1 MQFFLK
7 ISSFF
12 RAFFVYL
19 IYKINYSEVVL
30 KYSGDNFVSY
40 NEKKKEETKSIAWYL
55 TTHITLYIV
64 LIFFLIFFAW
74 YTYFVVTHRYY
85 IVYGPSMK
93 PTLNAQVA
101 DNDENSAMDAVYVNL
116 YDDIEVGDIV
126 VIENVSTSSESII
139 KRVVA
144 ESGDYVTIAKSGDNF
159 YLYRI
164 PKSMMSQ
171 NSHGEKESLLSD
183 SNAIVLE
190 NESSSGYEVIWD
202 ESSVFIDGN
211 YTYEFKFYDQ
221 FLLNMANSN
230 FDYYISSS
238 GLKYVCVPEGYTL
251 CLGDNRAVSA
261 DSRRYGFMSYENIV
275 GNVELFVYDYSF
287 GNRVLEVIKY
297 YYSQVEDFFAR

>member
-1 MQFFLK
+1 MKF
-7 ISSFF
+7 
-12 RAFFVYL
+12 
-19 IYKINYSEVVL
+19 
-30 KYSGDNFVSY
+30 SGDNFISY

-93 PTLNAQVA
+93 PILNEQVA

-116 YDDIEVGDIV
+116 YDKIEVGDIV
-126 VIENVSTSSESII
+126 VINDVSSSGESII

-144 ESGDYVTIAKSGDNF
+144 EIGDYVTIAKSGDNF

-171 NSHGEKESLLSD
+171 NSNGEKESLLSD

-202 ESSVFIDGN
+202 ESSIYVDGN
-211 YTYEFKFYDQ
+211 YTYEYKFYDR
-221 FLLNMANSN
+221 FFSDNSLNY
-230 FDYYISSS
+230 DYYISQD
-238 GLKYVCVPEGYTL
+238 GLKYVCVPDGYSF

-261 DSRRYGFMSYENIV
+261 DSRRYGFISNENMV
-275 GNVELFVYDYSF
+275 GNVELIVYDYSF
-287 GNRVLEVIKY
+287 GNRVLEVIKFY
-297 YYSQVEDFFAR
+297 YTQVEDFFAR

>member
-1 MQFFLK
+1 MKF
-7 ISSFF
+7 
-12 RAFFVYL
+12 
-19 IYKINYSEVVL
+19 
-30 KYSGDNFVSY
+30 SGDNFISY

-93 PTLNAQVA
+93 PILNKQVA

-116 YDDIEVGDIV
+116 YDKIEVGDIV
-126 VIENVSTSSESII
+126 VINDVSSSGESII

-171 NSHGEKESLLSD
+171 NSNGEKESLLSD

-202 ESSVFIDGN
+202 ESSIYVDGN
-211 YTYEFKFYDQ
+211 YTYEYKFYDR
-221 FLLNMANSN
+221 FFSDNSLNY
-230 FDYYISSS
+230 DYYISQD
-238 GLKYVCVPEGYTL
+238 GLKYVCVPDGYSF

-261 DSRRYGFMSYENIV
+261 DSRRYGFISNENMV
-275 GNVELFVYDYSF
+275 GNVELIVYDYSF
-287 GNRVLEVIKY
+287 GNRVLEVIKFY
-297 YYSQVEDFFAR
+297 YTQVEDFFAR

>member
-1 MQFFLK
+1 MKF
-7 ISSFF
+7 
-12 RAFFVYL
+12 
-19 IYKINYSEVVL
+19 
-30 KYSGDNFVSY
+30 SGDNFISY

-93 PTLNAQVA
+93 PILNEQVA

-116 YDDIEVGDIV
+116 YDKIEVGDIV
-126 VIENVSTSSESII
+126 VINDVSSSGESII

-171 NSHGEKESLLSD
+171 NSNGEKESLLSD

-202 ESSVFIDGN
+202 ESSIYVDGN
-211 YTYEFKFYDQ
+211 YTYEYKFYDR
-221 FLLNMANSN
+221 FFSDNSLNY
-230 FDYYISSS
+230 DYYISQD
-238 GLKYVCVPEGYTL
+238 GLKYVCVPDGYSF

-261 DSRRYGFMSYENIV
+261 DSRRYGFISNENMV
-275 GNVELFVYDYSF
+275 GNVELIVYDYSF
-287 GNRVLEVIKY
+287 GNRVLEVIKFY
-297 YYSQVEDFFAR
+297 YTQVEDFFAR

>member
-1 MQFFLK
+1 M
-7 ISSFF
+7 
-12 RAFFVYL
+12 
-19 IYKINYSEVVL
+19 

-116 YDDIEVGDIV
+116 YGEIQVGDIV

-164 PKSMMSQ
+164 PKSMMTL

-183 SNAIVLE
+183 SEAQVI
-190 NESSSGYEVIWD
+190 ESECVSGYDVIWD
-202 ESSVFIDGN
+202 ENSQFVDGN
-211 YTYEFKFYDQ
+211 YNYEYKFYKK
-221 FLLNMANSN
+221 FLDESEPDVDSE
-230 FDYYISSS
+230 DYEYFISSS

-261 DSRRYGFMSYENIV
+261 DSRRYGFISYSNIV

>member
-1 MQFFLK
+1 MKF
-7 ISSFF
+7 
-12 RAFFVYL
+12 
-19 IYKINYSEVVL
+19 
-30 KYSGDNFVSY
+30 SGDNFISY

-93 PTLNAQVA
+93 PILNEQVA

-116 YDDIEVGDIV
+116 YDRIEVGDIV
-126 VIENVSTSSESII
+126 VINDVSSSGESII

-171 NSHGEKESLLSD
+171 NSNGEKESLLSD

-202 ESSVFIDGN
+202 ESSIYVDGN
-211 YTYEFKFYDQ
+211 YTYEYKFYDR
-221 FLLNMANSN
+221 FFSDNSLNY
-230 FDYYISSS
+230 DYYISQD
-238 GLKYVCVPEGYTL
+238 GLKYVCVPDGYSF

-261 DSRRYGFMSYENIV
+261 DSRRYGFISNENMV
-275 GNVELFVYDYSF
+275 GNVELIVYDYSF
-287 GNRVLEVIKY
+287 GNRVLEVIKFY
-297 YYSQVEDFFAR
+297 YTQVEDFFAR

>member
-1 MQFFLK
+1 MKF
-7 ISSFF
+7 
-12 RAFFVYL
+12 
-19 IYKINYSEVVL
+19 
-30 KYSGDNFVSY
+30 SGDNFISY

-93 PTLNAQVA
+93 PILNEQVA

-116 YDDIEVGDIV
+116 YDKIEVGDIV
-126 VIENVSTSSESII
+126 VINDVSSSGESII

-171 NSHGEKESLLSD
+171 NSNGEKESLLSD

-202 ESSVFIDGN
+202 ESSIYVDGN
-211 YTYEFKFYDQ
+211 YTYEYKFYDR
-221 FLLNMANSN
+221 FFSDSSFNY
-230 FDYYISSS
+230 DYYTSQD
-238 GLKYVCVPEGYTL
+238 GLKYVCVPDGYSF

-261 DSRRYGFMSYENIV
+261 DSRRYGFISNENMV
-275 GNVELFVYDYSF
+275 GNVELIVYDYSF
-287 GNRVLEVIKY
+287 GNRVLEVIKFY
-297 YYSQVEDFFAR
+297 YTQVEDFFAR

>member
-1 MQFFLK
+1 MKF
-7 ISSFF
+7 
-12 RAFFVYL
+12 
-19 IYKINYSEVVL
+19 
-30 KYSGDNFVSY
+30 SGDNFISY

-93 PTLNAQVA
+93 PILNEQVA

-116 YDDIEVGDIV
+116 YDKIEVGDIV
-126 VIENVSTSSESII
+126 VINDVSSSGESII

-171 NSHGEKESLLSD
+171 NSNGEKESLLSD
-183 SNAIVLE
+183 SNARVEE
-190 NESSSGYEVIWD
+190 NESASGYDVIWD
-202 ESSVFIDGN
+202 ESSIYVDGN
-211 YTYEFKFYDQ
+211 YTYEYKFYDR
-221 FLLNMANSN
+221 FFSDNSLNY
-230 FDYYISSS
+230 DYYTSQD
-238 GLKYVCVPEGYTL
+238 GLKYVCVPDGYSF

-261 DSRRYGFMSYENIV
+261 DSRRYGFISNENMV
-275 GNVELFVYDYSF
+275 GNVELIVYDYSF
-287 GNRVLEVIKY
+287 GNRVLEVIKFY
-297 YYSQVEDFFAR
+297 YKQVEDFFAR

>member
-1 MQFFLK
+1 M
-7 ISSFF
+7 
-12 RAFFVYL
+12 
-19 IYKINYSEVVL
+19 

-126 VIENVSTSSESII
+126 VIEGVSASSESII

-183 SNAIVLE
+183 SEAQVI
-190 NESSSGYEVIWD
+190 ESESASGYDVIWD

>member
-1 MQFFLK
+1 M
-7 ISSFF
+7 
-12 RAFFVYL
+12 
-19 IYKINYSEVVL
+19 

-126 VIENVSTSSESII
+126 VIEGVSASSESII

-164 PKSMMSQ
+164 PASMMTL

-183 SNAIVLE
+183 SEAQVI
-190 NESSSGYEVIWD
+190 ESECVSGYDVIWD
-202 ESSVFIDGN
+202 ENSQFVDGN
-211 YTYEFKFYDQ
+211 YNYEYKFYKK
-221 FLLNMANSN
+221 FLDESEPDVDSE
-230 FDYYISSS
+230 DYEYFISSS

-261 DSRRYGFMSYENIV
+261 DSRRYGFISYSNIV

>member
-1 MQFFLK
+1 MKF
-7 ISSFF
+7 
-12 RAFFVYL
+12 
-19 IYKINYSEVVL
+19 
-30 KYSGDNFVSY
+30 SGDNFISY

-93 PTLNAQVA
+93 PILNEQVA

-116 YDDIEVGDIV
+116 YDKIEVGDIV
-126 VIENVSTSSESII
+126 VINDVSSSGESII

-171 NSHGEKESLLSD
+171 NSNGEKESLLSD

-190 NESSSGYEVIWD
+190 NESSSGYKVIWD
-202 ESSVFIDGN
+202 ESSIYVDGN
-211 YTYEFKFYDQ
+211 YTYEYKFYDR
-221 FLLNMANSN
+221 FFSDSSFNY
-230 FDYYISSS
+230 DYYTSQD
-238 GLKYVCVPEGYTL
+238 GLKYVCVPDGYSF

-261 DSRRYGFMSYENIV
+261 DSRRYGFISNENMV
-275 GNVELFVYDYSF
+275 GNVELIVYDYSF
-287 GNRVLEVIKY
+287 GNRVLEVIKFY
-297 YYSQVEDFFAR
+297 YTQVEDFFAR

>member
-1 MQFFLK
+1 MKF
-7 ISSFF
+7 
-12 RAFFVYL
+12 
-19 IYKINYSEVVL
+19 
-30 KYSGDNFVSY
+30 SGDNFISY

-93 PTLNAQVA
+93 PILNEQVA

-116 YDDIEVGDIV
+116 YDRIEVGDIV
-126 VIENVSTSSESII
+126 VINDVSSSGESII

-202 ESSVFIDGN
+202 ESSIYVDGN
-211 YTYEFKFYDQ
+211 YTYEYKFYDR
-221 FLLNMANSN
+221 FFSDNSLNY
-230 FDYYISSS
+230 DYYTSQD
-238 GLKYVCVPEGYTL
+238 GLKYVCVPDGYSF

-261 DSRRYGFMSYENIV
+261 DSRRYGFISNENMV
-275 GNVELFVYDYSF
+275 GNVELIVYDYSF
-287 GNRVLEVIKY
+287 GNRVLEVIKFY
-297 YYSQVEDFFAR
+297 YTQVEDFFAR

>member
-1 MQFFLK
+1 MKF
-7 ISSFF
+7 
-12 RAFFVYL
+12 
-19 IYKINYSEVVL
+19 
-30 KYSGDNFVSY
+30 SGDNFISY

-93 PTLNAQVA
+93 PILNEQVA

-116 YDDIEVGDIV
+116 YDKIEVGDIV
-126 VIENVSTSSESII
+126 VINDVSSSGESII

-171 NSHGEKESLLSD
+171 NSNGEKESLLSD

-202 ESSVFIDGN
+202 ESSIYVDGN
-211 YTYEFKFYDQ
+211 YTYEYKFYDR
-221 FLLNMANSN
+221 FFSDNSLNY
-230 FDYYISSS
+230 DYYTSQD
-238 GLKYVCVPEGYTL
+238 GLKYVCVPDGYSF

-261 DSRRYGFMSYENIV
+261 DSRRYGFISNENMV
-275 GNVELFVYDYSF
+275 GNVELIVYDYSF
-287 GNRVLEVIKY
+287 GNRVLEVIKFY
-297 YYSQVEDFFAR
+297 YTQVEDFFAR

>member
-1 MQFFLK
+1 MKF
-7 ISSFF
+7 
-12 RAFFVYL
+12 
-19 IYKINYSEVVL
+19 
-30 KYSGDNFVSY
+30 SGDNFISY

-93 PTLNAQVA
+93 PILNEQVA

-116 YDDIEVGDIV
+116 YDKIEVGDIV
-126 VIENVSTSSESII
+126 VINDVSSSGESII

-144 ESGDYVTIAKSGDNF
+144 ESGDYVTIAKSGDSF

-171 NSHGEKESLLSD
+171 NSNGEKESLLSD

-202 ESSVFIDGN
+202 ESSIYVDGN
-211 YTYEFKFYDQ
+211 YTYEYKFYDR
-221 FLLNMANSN
+221 FFSDNSLNY
-230 FDYYISSS
+230 DYYISQD
-238 GLKYVCVPEGYTL
+238 GLKYVCVPDGYSF

-261 DSRRYGFMSYENIV
+261 DSRRYGFISNENMV
-275 GNVELFVYDYSF
+275 GNVELIVYDYSF
-287 GNRVLEVIKY
+287 GNRVLEVIKFY
-297 YYSQVEDFFAR
+297 YTQVEDFFAR

>member
-1 MQFFLK
+1 M
-7 ISSFF
+7 
-12 RAFFVYL
+12 
-19 IYKINYSEVVL
+19 

-101 DNDENSAMDAVYVNL
+101 DNDENGAMDAVYVNL
-116 YDDIEVGDIV
+116 YGEIQVGDVV

-164 PKSMMSQ
+164 PASMMTL

-183 SNAIVLE
+183 SEAQVI
-190 NESSSGYEVIWD
+190 ESESASGYDVIWD
-202 ESSVFIDGN
+202 ENSQFVDGN
-211 YTYEFKFYDQ
+211 YNYEYKFYKK
-221 FLLNMANSN
+221 FLDESEPDVDSE
-230 FDYYISSS
+230 DYEYFISSS

-261 DSRRYGFMSYENIV
+261 DSRRYGFISYSNIV

>member
-1 MQFFLK
+1 M
-7 ISSFF
+7 
-12 RAFFVYL
+12 
-19 IYKINYSEVVL
+19 

-101 DNDENSAMDAVYVNL
+101 DNDENGAMDAVYVNL
-116 YDDIEVGDIV
+116 YGEIQVGDVV

-164 PKSMMSQ
+164 PKSMMTL

-183 SNAIVLE
+183 SEAQVI
-190 NESSSGYEVIWD
+190 ESECVSGYDVIWD
-202 ESSVFIDGN
+202 ENSQFVDGN
-211 YTYEFKFYDQ
+211 YNYEYKFYKK
-221 FLLNMANSN
+221 FLDESEPDVDSE
-230 FDYYISSS
+230 DYEYFISSS

-261 DSRRYGFMSYENIV
+261 DSRRYGFISYSNIV

>member
-1 MQFFLK
+1 MKF
-7 ISSFF
+7 
-12 RAFFVYL
+12 
-19 IYKINYSEVVL
+19 
-30 KYSGDNFVSY
+30 SGDNFISY

-93 PTLNAQVA
+93 PILNEQVA

-116 YDDIEVGDIV
+116 YDRIEVGDIV
-126 VIENVSTSSESII
+126 VINDVSSSGESII

-171 NSHGEKESLLSD
+171 NSNGEKESLLSD
-183 SNAIVLE
+183 SNARVEE
-190 NESSSGYEVIWD
+190 NESASGYDVIWD
-202 ESSVFIDGN
+202 ESSIYVDGN
-211 YTYEFKFYDQ
+211 YTYEYKFYDR
-221 FLLNMANSN
+221 FFSDNSLNY
-230 FDYYISSS
+230 DYYISQD
-238 GLKYVCVPEGYTL
+238 GLKYVCVPDGYSF

-261 DSRRYGFMSYENIV
+261 DSRRCGFISNENMV
-275 GNVELFVYDYSF
+275 GNVELIVYDYSF
-287 GNRVLEVIKY
+287 GNRVLEVIKFY
-297 YYSQVEDFFAR
+297 YTQVEDFFAR

>member
-1 MQFFLK
+1 MKF
-7 ISSFF
+7 
-12 RAFFVYL
+12 
-19 IYKINYSEVVL
+19 
-30 KYSGDNFVSY
+30 SGDNFISY

-93 PTLNAQVA
+93 PILNEQVA

-116 YDDIEVGDIV
+116 YDKIEVGDIV
-126 VIENVSTSSESII
+126 VINDVSSSGESII

-171 NSHGEKESLLSD
+171 NSNGEKESLLSD

-202 ESSVFIDGN
+202 ESSIYVDGN
-211 YTYEFKFYDQ
+211 YTYEYKFYDR
-221 FLLNMANSN
+221 FFSDNSLNY
-230 FDYYISSS
+230 DYYTSQD
-238 GLKYVCVPEGYTL
+238 GLKYVCVPDGYSF

-261 DSRRYGFMSYENIV
+261 DSRRYGFISNENMV
-275 GNVELFVYDYSF
+275 GNVELIVYDYSF
-287 GNRVLEVIKY
+287 GNRVLEVIKFY
-297 YYSQVEDFFAR
+297 YNQVEDFFAR

>member
-1 MQFFLK
+1 MKF
-7 ISSFF
+7 
-12 RAFFVYL
+12 
-19 IYKINYSEVVL
+19 
-30 KYSGDNFVSY
+30 SGDNFISY

-93 PTLNAQVA
+93 PILNEQVA

-116 YDDIEVGDIV
+116 YDKIEVGDIV
-126 VIENVSTSSESII
+126 VINDVSSSGESII

-171 NSHGEKESLLSD
+171 NSNGEKESLLSD

-190 NESSSGYEVIWD
+190 NESLSGYEVIWD
-202 ESSVFIDGN
+202 ESSIYVDGN
-211 YTYEFKFYDQ
+211 YTYEYKFYDR
-221 FLLNMANSN
+221 FFSDNSLNY
-230 FDYYISSS
+230 DYYISQD
-238 GLKYVCVPEGYTL
+238 GLKYVCVPDGYSF

-261 DSRRYGFMSYENIV
+261 DSRRYGFISNENMV
-275 GNVELFVYDYSF
+275 GNVELIVYDYSF
-287 GNRVLEVIKY
+287 GNRVLEVIKFY
-297 YYSQVEDFFAR
+297 YTQVEDFFAR

>member
-1 MQFFLK
+1 MKF
-7 ISSFF
+7 
-12 RAFFVYL
+12 
-19 IYKINYSEVVL
+19 
-30 KYSGDNFVSY
+30 SGDNFISY
-40 NEKKKEETKSIAWYL
+40 NEKKKEEIKSIAWYL

-93 PTLNAQVA
+93 PILNEQVA

-116 YDDIEVGDIV
+116 YDRIEVGDIV
-126 VIENVSTSSESII
+126 VINDVSSSGESII

-171 NSHGEKESLLSD
+171 NSNGEKESLLSD

-202 ESSVFIDGN
+202 ESSIYVDGN
-211 YTYEFKFYDQ
+211 YTYEYKFYDR
-221 FLLNMANSN
+221 FFSDSSFNY
-230 FDYYISSS
+230 DYYTSQD
-238 GLKYVCVPEGYTL
+238 GLKYVCVPDGYSF

-261 DSRRYGFMSYENIV
+261 DSRRYGFISNENMV
-275 GNVELFVYDYSF
+275 GNVELIVYDYSF

>member
-1 MQFFLK
+1 MKF
-7 ISSFF
+7 
-12 RAFFVYL
+12 
-19 IYKINYSEVVL
+19 
-30 KYSGDNFVSY
+30 SGDNFISY

-93 PTLNAQVA
+93 PILNEQVA

-116 YDDIEVGDIV
+116 YDRIEVGDIV
-126 VIENVSTSSESII
+126 VINDVSSSGESII

-171 NSHGEKESLLSD
+171 NSNGEKESLLSD

-202 ESSVFIDGN
+202 ESSIYVDGN
-211 YTYEFKFYDQ
+211 YTYEYKFYDR
-221 FLLNMANSN
+221 FFSDNSLNY
-230 FDYYISSS
+230 DYYISQD
-238 GLKYVCVPEGYTL
+238 GLKYVCVPDSYSF

-261 DSRRYGFMSYENIV
+261 DSRRYGFISNENMV
-275 GNVELFVYDYSF
+275 GNVELIVYDYSF
-287 GNRVLEVIKY
+287 GNRVLEVIKFY
-297 YYSQVEDFFAR
+297 YTQVEDFFAR

>member
-1 MQFFLK
+1 MKF
-7 ISSFF
+7 
-12 RAFFVYL
+12 
-19 IYKINYSEVVL
+19 
-30 KYSGDNFVSY
+30 SGDNFISY

-93 PTLNAQVA
+93 PILNEQVA

-116 YDDIEVGDIV
+116 YDRIEVGDIV
-126 VIENVSTSSESII
+126 VINDVSSSGESII

-144 ESGDYVTIAKSGDNF
+144 ESGDYVTIAKSGDSF

-171 NSHGEKESLLSD
+171 NSNGEKESLLSD

-202 ESSVFIDGN
+202 ESSIYVDGN
-211 YTYEFKFYDQ
+211 YIYEYKFYDR
-221 FLLNMANSN
+221 FFSDSSFNY
-230 FDYYISSS
+230 DYYTSQD
-238 GLKYVCVPEGYTL
+238 GLKYVCVPDGYSF

-261 DSRRYGFMSYENIV
+261 DSRRYGFISNENMV
-275 GNVELFVYDYSF
+275 GNVELIVYDYSF
-287 GNRVLEVIKY
+287 GNRVLEVIKFY
-297 YYSQVEDFFAR
+297 YTQVEDFFAR

>member
-1 MQFFLK
+1 MKF
-7 ISSFF
+7 
-12 RAFFVYL
+12 
-19 IYKINYSEVVL
+19 
-30 KYSGDNFVSY
+30 SGDNFISY

-93 PTLNAQVA
+93 PILNEQVA

-116 YDDIEVGDIV
+116 YDKIEVGDIV
-126 VIENVSTSSESII
+126 VINDVSSSGESII

-171 NSHGEKESLLSD
+171 NSNGEKESLLSD

-202 ESSVFIDGN
+202 ESSIYVDGN
-211 YTYEFKFYDQ
+211 YTYEYKFYDR
-221 FLLNMANSN
+221 FFSDSSFNY
-230 FDYYISSS
+230 DYYISQD
-238 GLKYVCVPEGYTL
+238 GLKYVCVPDGYSF

-261 DSRRYGFMSYENIV
+261 DSRRYGFISNENMV
-275 GNVELFVYDYSF
+275 GNVELIVYDYSF
-287 GNRVLEVIKY
+287 GNRVLEVIKFY
-297 YYSQVEDFFAR
+297 YTQVEDFFAR